1 MDGKAEAVE
10 FIVNEPSAV
19 TDTPLKDLPI
29 RKNTLIAGIVR
40 GRTPIIPGGNDVI
53 LPDDRVVVI
62 SSEHRLN
69 DLTDIL
75 R

>member
-1 MDGKAEAVE
+1 MLASFVLLTIFSVDG
-10 FIVNEPSAV
+10 EPSGV
-19 TDTPLKDLPI
+19 TEKYPI

-69 DLTDIL
+69 ELTDIL
-75 R
+75 K